1 MGSRHGRKALL
12 VRDFGIRCSGP
23 SSAVFRIGTRRLVLS
38 FALNT
43 APSSL
48 KVNINGRHSI
58 EVMPEQTSTGRVDQ
72 DVTSCPEGKVGE
84 RLLSIQLSPAAP
96 SESGLGV
103 GSGADSDVGSDYLQE
118 QRGVQL
124 TEQVSGGRT
133 CRRAWP

>member
-1 MGSRHGRKALL
+1 M
-12 VRDFGIRCSGP
+12 
-23 SSAVFRIGTRRLVLS
+23 LS
-38 FALNT
+38 FALIT

-48 KVNINGRHSI
+48 KVNINARHSI

-118 QRGVQL
+118 QRGVQS